1 MCQLLKPVPV
11 APSEPEVQTQGLLP
25 ATGEAPDYSFFSGVA
40 LTILA
45 SVGLADAQA
54 PSRQMKTKDC

>member
-1 MCQLLKPVPV
+1 M
-11 APSEPEVQTQGLLP
+11 QTQGLLP

-45 SVGLADAQA
+45 SVGLAVTRKRQA
-54 PSRQMKTKDC
+54 TDED